1 MLLSASPYSA
11 SGKDIEFNTDFLDV
25 KNRDNVNIAQFS
37 RKGFILPGVYLL
49 QIKINGQTLP
59 QEFPVNW
66 VIPEHDPQGSEVCA
80 EPELVTQLGIKPEL
94 AEKLVWITH
103 GERQCL
109 APDSLKGMDFQADL
123 GHSTLLVNLPQA
135 YMEYSDVDWDPPAR
149 WDNGIPGIILDYNIN
164 NQLRHDQESGSEEQ
178 SISGNGTLGA
188 NLGAWRLRADWQA
201 SYDHRDD
208 DENTSTL
215 HDQSWSRYYAYR
227 ALPTLGAKLT
237 LGESYLQSDVFDS
250 FNYIGASV
258 VSDDQMLPPKLRGYA
273 PEIVGI
279 ALIFGWRLMRDV
291 TGPIRNM
298 VNTVDRIRRG
308 QLDSRVEGFMLGEL
322 DMLKNGINSMAMSLA
337 AYHEEMQHNI
347 DQATS
352 DLRETLE
359 QMEIQNVELD
369 LAKKRAQEAA
379 RIKSEFLA
387 NMSHE
392 LRTPLNG
399 VIGFT
404 RLTLKTEL
412 NPTQRDHLN
421 TIERSA
427 NNLLA
432 IINDVLDFSKLE
444 AGKLILESIPFPL
457 RNTLDEVVTLLA
469 HSSHDKGLE
478 LTLNIK
484 NDVPDNV
491 IGDPLRLQQVI
502 TNLVGNAIKFTESGN
517 IDILVEKR
525 ALSNTKVQIEV
536 QIRDTGIGIPERD
549 QSRLFQAFRQAD
561 ASISRRHGGTGLGLV
576 ITQKLV
582 NEMGGD
588 ISFHSQPNRGST
600 FWFHI
605 NLDLNPN
612 VIIDGPSTACLA
624 GKRLAYVEPNATAAQ
639 CTLDLLSDT
648 PVEVVY
654 SPTFSALPLAHYD
667 IMILSVPVTFRE
679 PLTMQHERLAK
690 AASMTDFLLLAL
702 PCHAQINAEKLK
714 QGGAAACLLKP
725 LTSTR
730 LLPAL
735 TEYCQLNHHPEP
747 LLMDTSKITMTV
759 MAVDDN
765 PANLKLIGALLEDK
779 VQHVELCDSGHQ
791 AVDRAKQMQFDL
803 ILMDIQMPDM
813 DGIRACEL
821 IHQLPH
827 QQQTPVI
834 AVTAHAMAGQKEKL
848 LSAGMNDYLAKPI
861 EEEKLHNLLLRY
873 KPGANVAARLMT
885 PEPAEFIF
893 NPNATL
899 DWQLALRQAAGK
911 PDLARDMLQ
920 MLIDFLPEVRNKIE
934 EQLVGENPN
943 GLVDLVHKLHG
954 SCGYSGV
961 PRMKNLCQLIEQQLR
976 SGVHEEELEP
986 EFLELLDEMDNVAR
1000 EAKKIL
1006 G

>member
-1 MLLSASPYSA
+1 MTNYSLRARMMILILAPTVLIGLLLSIFFVVHRYNDLQRQLEDAGASIIEPLAVSTEYGMSLQNRE
-11 SGKDIEFNTDFLDV
+11 SIGQLISVLHRRHSDIVRAISVYDENNRLFVTSNFHLDP
-25 KNRDNVNIAQFS
+25 S
-37 RKGFILPGVYLL
+37 
-49 QIKINGQTLP
+49 
-59 QEFPVNW
+59 
-66 VIPEHDPQGSEVCA
+66 SM
-80 EPELVTQLGIKPEL
+80 QLGSNVPFP
-94 AEKLVWITH
+94 
-103 GERQCL
+103 RQL
-109 APDSLKGMDFQADL
+109 TVTRDGDIMILRTP
-123 GHSTLLVNLPQA
+123 
-135 YMEYSDVDWDPPAR
+135 
-149 WDNGIPGIILDYNIN
+149 II
-164 NQLRHDQESGSEEQ
+164 S
-178 SISGNGTLGA
+178 
-188 NLGAWRLRADWQA
+188 
-201 SYDHRDD
+201 
-208 DENTSTL
+208 
-215 HDQSWSRYYAYR
+215 
-227 ALPTLGAKLT
+227 
-237 LGESYLQSDVFDS
+237 ESYSPDESPSSDAKNSQNMLGYIALELDLKSVRLQQYKEIFIS
-250 FNYIGASV
+250 SV
-258 VSDDQMLPPKLRGYA
+258 MMLFC
-273 PEIVGI
+273 IGI

-412 NPTQRDHLN
+412 TPTQRDHLN

-457 RNTLDEVVTLLA
+457 RSTLDEVVTLLA

-484 NDVPDNV
+484 SDVPDNV
-491 IGDPLRLQQVI
+491 IGDPLRLQQII
-502 TNLVGNAIKFTESGN
+502 TNLVGNAIKFTENGN

-588 ISFHSQPNRGST
+588 ISFHSLPNRGST

-612 VIIDGPSTACLA
+612 IIIEGPSTQCLA
-624 GKRLAYVEPNATAAQ
+624 GKRLAYVEPNSAAAQ
-639 CTLDLLSDT
+639 CTLDILSET
-648 PVEVVY
+648 PLEVV
-654 SPTFSALPLAHYD
+654 
-667 IMILSVPVTFRE
+667 FR
-679 PLTMQHERLAK
+679 
-690 AASMTDFLLLAL
+690 AASRAL
-702 PCHAQINAEKLK
+702 RHDVIRHSGDLPR
-714 QGGAAACLLKP
+714 AA
-725 LTSTR
+725 
-730 LLPAL
+730 
-735 TEYCQLNHHPEP
+735 N
-747 LLMDTSKITMTV
+747 
-759 MAVDDN
+759 
-765 PANLKLIGALLEDK
+765 
-779 VQHVELCDSGHQ
+779 
-791 AVDRAKQMQFDL
+791 
-803 ILMDIQMPDM
+803 
-813 DGIRACEL
+813 
-821 IHQLPH
+821 
-827 QQQTPVI
+827 
-834 AVTAHAMAGQKEKL
+834 
-848 LSAGMNDYLAKPI
+848 
-861 EEEKLHNLLLRY
+861 
-873 KPGANVAARLMT
+873 
-885 PEPAEFIF
+885 
-893 NPNATL
+893 NAT
-899 DWQLALRQAAGK
+899 
-911 PDLARDMLQ
+911 
-920 MLIDFLPEVRNKIE
+920 
-934 EQLVGENPN
+934 
-943 GLVDLVHKLHG
+943 
-954 SCGYSGV
+954 
-961 PRMKNLCQLIEQQLR
+961 
-976 SGVHEEELEP
+976 
-986 EFLELLDEMDNVAR
+986 
-1000 EAKKIL
+1000 
-1006 G
+1006 

>member
-1 MLLSASPYSA
+1 MTNYSLRARMMILILAPTVLIGLLLSIFFVVHRYNDLQRQLEDAGASIIEPLAVSSEYGMNLQNRESIGQLI
-11 SGKDIEFNTDFLDV
+11 SVLHRRHSDIVRAISVYDDH
-25 KNRDNVNIAQFS
+25 NRLF
-37 RKGFILPGVYLL
+37 
-49 QIKINGQTLP
+49 
-59 QEFPVNW
+59 
-66 VIPEHDPQGSEVCA
+66 
-80 EPELVTQLGIKPEL
+80 VTSNF
-94 AEKLVWITH
+94 H
-103 GERQCL
+103 L
-109 APDSLKGMDFQADL
+109 APSQMQ
-123 GHSTLLVNLPQA
+123 LPA
-135 YMEYSDVDWDPPAR
+135 GAPFPRRLSVDRHGDIMILRTP
-149 WDNGIPGIILDYNIN
+149 II
-164 NQLRHDQESGSEEQ
+164 S
-178 SISGNGTLGA
+178 
-188 NLGAWRLRADWQA
+188 
-201 SYDHRDD
+201 
-208 DENTSTL
+208 
-215 HDQSWSRYYAYR
+215 
-227 ALPTLGAKLT
+227 
-237 LGESYLQSDVFDS
+237 ESYSPDESAIADAKNTKNMLGYVALELDLKSVRLQQYKEIFIS
-250 FNYIGASV
+250 SV
-258 VSDDQMLPPKLRGYA
+258 MMLFC
-273 PEIVGI
+273 IGI

-605 NLDLNPN
+605 HLDLNPN

-624 GKRLAYVEPNATAAQ
+624 GKRRAYIEPNATAAQ

-873 KPGANVAARLMT
+873 KPGANVAARLMA

>member
-1 MLLSASPYSA
+1 MTNYSLRARMMILILAPTVLIGLLLSIFFVVHRYNDLQRQLEDAGASIIEPLAVSSEYGMNLQNRESIGQLI
-11 SGKDIEFNTDFLDV
+11 SVLHRRHSDIVRAISVYDDHNRLFVTSNFHLDPSQMQLPAGAPFPRRLSV
-25 KNRDNVNIAQFS
+25 DRHGDIM
-37 RKGFILPGVYLL
+37 ILRTP
-49 QIKINGQTLP
+49 
-59 QEFPVNW
+59 
-66 VIPEHDPQGSEVCA
+66 
-80 EPELVTQLGIKPEL
+80 
-94 AEKLVWITH
+94 
-103 GERQCL
+103 
-109 APDSLKGMDFQADL
+109 
-123 GHSTLLVNLPQA
+123 
-135 YMEYSDVDWDPPAR
+135 
-149 WDNGIPGIILDYNIN
+149 II
-164 NQLRHDQESGSEEQ
+164 S
-178 SISGNGTLGA
+178 
-188 NLGAWRLRADWQA
+188 
-201 SYDHRDD
+201 
-208 DENTSTL
+208 
-215 HDQSWSRYYAYR
+215 
-227 ALPTLGAKLT
+227 
-237 LGESYLQSDVFDS
+237 ESYSPDESAIADAKNTKNMLGYVALELDLKSVRLQQYKEIFIS
-250 FNYIGASV
+250 SV
-258 VSDDQMLPPKLRGYA
+258 MMLFC
-273 PEIVGI
+273 IGI

-600 FWFHI
+600 F
-605 NLDLNPN
+605 
-612 VIIDGPSTACLA
+612 
-624 GKRLAYVEPNATAAQ
+624 
-639 CTLDLLSDT
+639 
-648 PVEVVY
+648 
-654 SPTFSALPLAHYD
+654 SALPLAHYD

-873 KPGANVAARLMT
+873 KPGANVAARLMA

>member
-1 MLLSASPYSA
+1 MTNYSLRARMMILILAPTVLIGLLLSIFFVVHRYNDLQRQLEDAGASIIEPLAVSSEYGMNLQNRESIGQLI
-11 SGKDIEFNTDFLDV
+11 SVLHRRHSDIVRAISVYDDHNRLFVTSNFHLDPSQMQLPAGAPFPRRLSV
-25 KNRDNVNIAQFS
+25 DRHGDIM
-37 RKGFILPGVYLL
+37 ILRTP
-49 QIKINGQTLP
+49 
-59 QEFPVNW
+59 
-66 VIPEHDPQGSEVCA
+66 
-80 EPELVTQLGIKPEL
+80 
-94 AEKLVWITH
+94 
-103 GERQCL
+103 
-109 APDSLKGMDFQADL
+109 
-123 GHSTLLVNLPQA
+123 
-135 YMEYSDVDWDPPAR
+135 
-149 WDNGIPGIILDYNIN
+149 II
-164 NQLRHDQESGSEEQ
+164 S
-178 SISGNGTLGA
+178 
-188 NLGAWRLRADWQA
+188 
-201 SYDHRDD
+201 
-208 DENTSTL
+208 
-215 HDQSWSRYYAYR
+215 
-227 ALPTLGAKLT
+227 
-237 LGESYLQSDVFDS
+237 ESYSPDESAIADAKNTKNMLGYVALELDLKSVRLQQYKEIFIS
-250 FNYIGASV
+250 SV
-258 VSDDQMLPPKLRGYA
+258 MMLFC
-273 PEIVGI
+273 IGI

-352 DLRETLE
+352 DQRETLE

-605 NLDLNPN
+605 HLDLNPN

-624 GKRLAYVEPNATAAQ
+624 GKRLAYIEPNATAAQ

-873 KPGANVAARLMT
+873 KPGANVAARLMA

>member
-1 MLLSASPYSA
+1 HLDPSQMQLPAGAPFPRRLSVDRH
-11 SGKDIEFNTDFLDV
+11 GDIM
-25 KNRDNVNIAQFS
+25 
-37 RKGFILPGVYLL
+37 ILRTP
-49 QIKINGQTLP
+49 
-59 QEFPVNW
+59 
-66 VIPEHDPQGSEVCA
+66 
-80 EPELVTQLGIKPEL
+80 
-94 AEKLVWITH
+94 
-103 GERQCL
+103 
-109 APDSLKGMDFQADL
+109 
-123 GHSTLLVNLPQA
+123 
-135 YMEYSDVDWDPPAR
+135 
-149 WDNGIPGIILDYNIN
+149 II
-164 NQLRHDQESGSEEQ
+164 S
-178 SISGNGTLGA
+178 
-188 NLGAWRLRADWQA
+188 
-201 SYDHRDD
+201 
-208 DENTSTL
+208 
-215 HDQSWSRYYAYR
+215 
-227 ALPTLGAKLT
+227 
-237 LGESYLQSDVFDS
+237 ESYSPDESAIADAKNTKNMLGYVALELDLKSVRLQQYKEIFIS
-250 FNYIGASV
+250 SV
-258 VSDDQMLPPKLRGYA
+258 MMLFC
-273 PEIVGI
+273 IGI

-873 KPGANVAARLMT
+873 KPGANVAARLMA

>member
-1 MLLSASPYSA
+1 MTNYSLRARMMILILAPTVLIGLLLSIFFVVHRYNDLQRQLEDAGASIIEPLAVSSEYGMNLQNRESIGQLI
-11 SGKDIEFNTDFLDV
+11 SVLHRRHSDIVRAISVYDDH
-25 KNRDNVNIAQFS
+25 NRLF
-37 RKGFILPGVYLL
+37 
-49 QIKINGQTLP
+49 
-59 QEFPVNW
+59 
-66 VIPEHDPQGSEVCA
+66 
-80 EPELVTQLGIKPEL
+80 VTSNF
-94 AEKLVWITH
+94 H
-103 GERQCL
+103 L
-109 APDSLKGMDFQADL
+109 APSQMQ
-123 GHSTLLVNLPQA
+123 LPA
-135 YMEYSDVDWDPPAR
+135 GAPFPRRLSVDRHGDIMILRTP
-149 WDNGIPGIILDYNIN
+149 II
-164 NQLRHDQESGSEEQ
+164 S
-178 SISGNGTLGA
+178 
-188 NLGAWRLRADWQA
+188 
-201 SYDHRDD
+201 
-208 DENTSTL
+208 
-215 HDQSWSRYYAYR
+215 
-227 ALPTLGAKLT
+227 
-237 LGESYLQSDVFDS
+237 ESYSPDESAIADAKNTKNMLGYVALELDLKSVRLQQYKEIFIS
-250 FNYIGASV
+250 SV
-258 VSDDQMLPPKLRGYA
+258 MMLFC
-273 PEIVGI
+273 IGI

-337 AYHEEMQHNI
+337 AYHGEMQHNI

-359 QMEIQNVELD
+359 QMEIQNVELA

-624 GKRLAYVEPNATAAQ
+624 GKRLAYIEPNATAAQ

-648 PVEVVY
+648 PVEVIY

-873 KPGANVAARLMT
+873 KPGANVAARLMA

-943 GLVDLVHKLHG
+943 GLVDLIHKLHG

>member
-1 MLLSASPYSA
+1 MTNYSLRARMMILILAPTVLIGLLLSIFFVVHRYNDLQRQLEDAGASIIEPLAVSTEYGMSLQNRE
-11 SGKDIEFNTDFLDV
+11 SIGQLISVLHRRHSDIVRAISVYDENNRLFVTSNFHLDP
-25 KNRDNVNIAQFS
+25 S
-37 RKGFILPGVYLL
+37 
-49 QIKINGQTLP
+49 
-59 QEFPVNW
+59 
-66 VIPEHDPQGSEVCA
+66 SM
-80 EPELVTQLGIKPEL
+80 QLGSNVPFP
-94 AEKLVWITH
+94 
-103 GERQCL
+103 RQL
-109 APDSLKGMDFQADL
+109 TVTRDGDIMILRTP
-123 GHSTLLVNLPQA
+123 
-135 YMEYSDVDWDPPAR
+135 
-149 WDNGIPGIILDYNIN
+149 II
-164 NQLRHDQESGSEEQ
+164 S
-178 SISGNGTLGA
+178 
-188 NLGAWRLRADWQA
+188 
-201 SYDHRDD
+201 
-208 DENTSTL
+208 
-215 HDQSWSRYYAYR
+215 
-227 ALPTLGAKLT
+227 
-237 LGESYLQSDVFDS
+237 ESYSPDESPSSDAKNSQNMLGYIALELDLKSVRLQQYKEIFIS
-250 FNYIGASV
+250 SV
-258 VSDDQMLPPKLRGYA
+258 MMLFC
-273 PEIVGI
+273 IGI

-412 NPTQRDHLN
+412 TPTQRDHLN

-457 RNTLDEVVTLLA
+457 RSTLDEVVTLLA

-484 NDVPDNV
+484 SDVPDNV
-491 IGDPLRLQQVI
+491 IGDPLRLQQII
-502 TNLVGNAIKFTESGN
+502 TNLVGNAIKFTENGN

-588 ISFHSQPNRGST
+588 ISFHSLPNRGST

-612 VIIDGPSTACLA
+612 IIIEGPSTQCLA
-624 GKRLAYVEPNATAAQ
+624 GKRLAYVEPNSAAAQ
-639 CTLDLLSDT
+639 CTLDILSET
-648 PVEVVY
+648 PLEVVY
-654 SPTFSALPLAHYD
+654 SPTFSALPPAHYD
-667 IMILSVPVTFRE
+667 MMLLGIAVTFRE

-690 AASMTDFLLLAL
+690 AVSMTDFLMLAL
-702 PCHAQINAEKLK
+702 PCHAQVNAEKLK
-714 QGGAAACLLKP
+714 QDGIGACLLKP
-725 LTSTR
+725 LTPTR

-735 TEYCQLNHHPEP
+735 TEFYHHKQG
-747 LLMDTSKITMTV
+747 D
-759 MAVDDN
+759 A
-765 PANLKLIGALLEDK
+765 ANLLI
-779 VQHVELCDSGHQ
+779 
-791 AVDRAKQMQFDL
+791 
-803 ILMDIQMPDM
+803 
-813 DGIRACEL
+813 
-821 IHQLPH
+821 
-827 QQQTPVI
+827 
-834 AVTAHAMAGQKEKL
+834 
-848 LSAGMNDYLAKPI
+848 
-861 EEEKLHNLLLRY
+861 
-873 KPGANVAARLMT
+873 
-885 PEPAEFIF
+885 
-893 NPNATL
+893 
-899 DWQLALRQAAGK
+899 
-911 PDLARDMLQ
+911 
-920 MLIDFLPEVRNKIE
+920 
-934 EQLVGENPN
+934 
-943 GLVDLVHKLHG
+943 
-954 SCGYSGV
+954 
-961 PRMKNLCQLIEQQLR
+961 
-976 SGVHEEELEP
+976 
-986 EFLELLDEMDNVAR
+986 
-1000 EAKKIL
+1000 
-1006 G
+1006 

>member
-1 MLLSASPYSA
+1 MILILAPTVLIGLLLSIFFVVHRYNDLQRQLEDAGASIIEPLAVSSEYGMNLQNRESIGQLI
-11 SGKDIEFNTDFLDV
+11 SVLHRRHSDIVRAISVYDDHNRLFVTSNFHLDPSQMQLPAGAPSPRRLSV
-25 KNRDNVNIAQFS
+25 DRHGDIM
-37 RKGFILPGVYLL
+37 ILRTP
-49 QIKINGQTLP
+49 
-59 QEFPVNW
+59 
-66 VIPEHDPQGSEVCA
+66 
-80 EPELVTQLGIKPEL
+80 
-94 AEKLVWITH
+94 
-103 GERQCL
+103 
-109 APDSLKGMDFQADL
+109 
-123 GHSTLLVNLPQA
+123 
-135 YMEYSDVDWDPPAR
+135 
-149 WDNGIPGIILDYNIN
+149 II
-164 NQLRHDQESGSEEQ
+164 S
-178 SISGNGTLGA
+178 
-188 NLGAWRLRADWQA
+188 
-201 SYDHRDD
+201 
-208 DENTSTL
+208 
-215 HDQSWSRYYAYR
+215 
-227 ALPTLGAKLT
+227 
-237 LGESYLQSDVFDS
+237 ESYSPDESAIADAKNTKNMLGYVALELDLKSVRLQQYKEIFIS
-250 FNYIGASV
+250 SV
-258 VSDDQMLPPKLRGYA
+258 MMLFC
-273 PEIVGI
+273 IGI

-605 NLDLNPN
+605 HLDLNPN

-624 GKRLAYVEPNATAAQ
+624 GKRLAYIEPNATAAQ

-873 KPGANVAARLMT
+873 KPGANVAARLMA

>member
-1 MLLSASPYSA
+1 MTNYSLRARMMAPTVLIGLLLSIFFVVHRYNDLQRQLEDAGASIIEPLAVSSEYGMNLQNRESIGQLI
-11 SGKDIEFNTDFLDV
+11 SVLHRRHSDIVRAISVYDDHNRLFVTSNFHLDPSQMQLPAGAPFPRRLSV
-25 KNRDNVNIAQFS
+25 DRHGDIM
-37 RKGFILPGVYLL
+37 ILRTP
-49 QIKINGQTLP
+49 
-59 QEFPVNW
+59 
-66 VIPEHDPQGSEVCA
+66 
-80 EPELVTQLGIKPEL
+80 
-94 AEKLVWITH
+94 
-103 GERQCL
+103 
-109 APDSLKGMDFQADL
+109 
-123 GHSTLLVNLPQA
+123 
-135 YMEYSDVDWDPPAR
+135 
-149 WDNGIPGIILDYNIN
+149 II
-164 NQLRHDQESGSEEQ
+164 S
-178 SISGNGTLGA
+178 
-188 NLGAWRLRADWQA
+188 
-201 SYDHRDD
+201 
-208 DENTSTL
+208 
-215 HDQSWSRYYAYR
+215 
-227 ALPTLGAKLT
+227 
-237 LGESYLQSDVFDS
+237 ESYSPDESAIADAKNTKNMLGYVALELDLKSVRLQQYKEIFIS
-250 FNYIGASV
+250 SV
-258 VSDDQMLPPKLRGYA
+258 MMLFC
-273 PEIVGI
+273 IGI

-605 NLDLNPN
+605 HLDLNPN

-624 GKRLAYVEPNATAAQ
+624 GKRLAYIEPNATAAQ

-873 KPGANVAARLMT
+873 KPGANVAARLMA

>member
-1 MLLSASPYSA
+1 MTNYSLRARMMILILAPTVLIGLLLSIFFVVHRYNDLQRQLEDAGASIIEPLAVSSEYGMNLQNRESIGQLI
-11 SGKDIEFNTDFLDV
+11 SVLHRRHSDIVRAISVYDDH
-25 KNRDNVNIAQFS
+25 NRLF
-37 RKGFILPGVYLL
+37 
-49 QIKINGQTLP
+49 
-59 QEFPVNW
+59 
-66 VIPEHDPQGSEVCA
+66 
-80 EPELVTQLGIKPEL
+80 VTSNF
-94 AEKLVWITH
+94 H
-103 GERQCL
+103 L
-109 APDSLKGMDFQADL
+109 APSQMQ
-123 GHSTLLVNLPQA
+123 LPA
-135 YMEYSDVDWDPPAR
+135 GAPFPRRLSVDRHGDIMILRTP
-149 WDNGIPGIILDYNIN
+149 II
-164 NQLRHDQESGSEEQ
+164 S
-178 SISGNGTLGA
+178 
-188 NLGAWRLRADWQA
+188 
-201 SYDHRDD
+201 
-208 DENTSTL
+208 
-215 HDQSWSRYYAYR
+215 
-227 ALPTLGAKLT
+227 
-237 LGESYLQSDVFDS
+237 ESYSPDESAIADAKNTKNMLGYVALELDLKSVRLQQYKEIFIS
-250 FNYIGASV
+250 SV
-258 VSDDQMLPPKLRGYA
+258 MMLFC
-273 PEIVGI
+273 IGI

-359 QMEIQNVELD
+359 QMEIQNVDLD

-605 NLDLNPN
+605 HLDLNPN

-624 GKRLAYVEPNATAAQ
+624 GKRLAYIEPNATAAQ

-873 KPGANVAARLMT
+873 KPGANVAARLMA

>member
-1 MLLSASPYSA
+1 MTNYSLRARMMILILAPTLLIGLLLSTFFVVHRYNDLQRQLEDAGASIIEPLAVA
-11 SGKDIEFNTDFLDV
+11 SEYGMSFHSRESIRQLVSVLHRRHSDIVRSISVFDE
-25 KNRDNVNIAQFS
+25 KNKLFVTSNFQLSPSMLQLPDGQKPPESLNVA
-37 RKGFILPGVYLL
+37 RKG
-49 QIKINGQTLP
+49 
-59 QEFPVNW
+59 
-66 VIPEHDPQGSEVCA
+66 
-80 EPELVTQLGIKPEL
+80 
-94 AEKLVWITH
+94 
-103 GERQCL
+103 
-109 APDSLKGMDFQADL
+109 
-123 GHSTLLVNLPQA
+123 
-135 YMEYSDVDWDPPAR
+135 DV
-149 WDNGIPGIILDYNIN
+149 IILRTPIIS
-164 NQLRHDQESGSEEQ
+164 ESYSPDESAVTEAKPA
-178 SISGNGTLGA
+178 GNTLGYVA
-188 NLGAWRLRADWQA
+188 VELDLKSVRLQQYR
-201 SYDHRDD
+201 
-208 DENTSTL
+208 EIFISTMM
-215 HDQSWSRYYAYR
+215 
-227 ALPTLGAKLT
+227 
-237 LGESYLQSDVFDS
+237 
-250 FNYIGASV
+250 
-258 VSDDQMLPPKLRGYA
+258 MLFC
-273 PEIVGI
+273 IGI
-279 ALIFGWRLMRDV
+279 AMLFAYRLMRDV

-322 DMLKNGINSMAMSLA
+322 DMLKNGINSMAMSLT

-404 RLTLKTEL
+404 RLTLKTDL
-412 NPTQRDHLN
+412 NQTQRDHLH

-427 NNLLA
+427 NNLLT

-457 RNTLDEVVTLLA
+457 RNTLDEVVILLA
-469 HSSHDKGLE
+469 HSAHDKGLE

-517 IDILVEKR
+517 IDLLVEKR
-525 ALSNTKVQIEV
+525 SQGNNKVQIEM
-536 QIRDTGIGIPERD
+536 QIHDTGIGIPARE

-600 FWFHI
+600 FWFHV

-612 VIIDGPSTACLA
+612 AVLDGHSSENLA
-624 GKRLAYVEPNATAAQ
+624 GKRLAYVEQNATAAQ
-639 CTLDLLSDT
+639 STLNLLAGT
-648 PVEVVY
+648 PLTVVY
-654 SPTFSALPLAHYD
+654 SPSFTMLPDEHYD
-667 IMILSVPVTFRE
+667 ILLIGIPVTSTDTLSMENPQMVR
-679 PLTMQHERLAK
+679 
-690 AASMTDFLLLAL
+690 AASMTDCLILAL
-702 PCHAQINAEKLK
+702 PCHAYVSAESLKK
-714 QGGAAACLLKP
+714 QGVTACLLKP
-725 LTSTR
+725 ITSTR
-730 LLPAL
+730 LLPMLA
-735 TEYCQLNHHPEP
+735 NRSFSRAPE
-747 LLMDTSKITMTV
+747 LSEGVSSSKFPMTV

-765 PANLKLIGALLEDK
+765 PANLKLIGALLEDH
-779 VQHVELCDSGHQ
+779 VQNVVLCESGLQ
-791 AVDRAKQMQFDL
+791 AIDRAKQMQTDI

-821 IHQLPH
+821 IRQLPH
-827 QQQTPVI
+827 HQQTPIV

-861 EEEKLHNLLLRY
+861 EEQKLHNLLVRY
-873 KPGANVAARLMT
+873 QPGNIAAAL
-885 PEPAEFIF
+885 PAPPDAVSPK
-893 NPNATL
+893 NNKNQTL
-899 DWQLALRQAAGK
+899 DWALALHQAANK

-920 MLIDFLPEVRNKIE
+920 MLLAFLPEVRNTVE
-934 EQLVGENPN
+934 EQLVGEEPP
-943 GLVDLVHKLHG
+943 GLVDIIHKLHG
-954 SCGYSGV
+954 SCSYSGV
-961 PRMKNLCQLIEQQLR
+961 PRLKNLCQQLEHEMR
-976 SGVHEEELEP
+976 NGVPPQELEP
-986 EFLELLDEMDNVAR
+986 ELLELLDEMNNVSRAAQQR
-1000 EAKKIL
+1000 L
-1006 G
+1006 SQGG

>member
-1 MLLSASPYSA
+1 MTNYSLRARMMILILAPTVLIGLLLSIFFVVHRYNDLQRQLEDAGASIIEPLAVSSEYGMNLQNRESIGQLI
-11 SGKDIEFNTDFLDV
+11 SVLHRRHSDIVRAISVYDDHNRLFVTSNFHLDPSQMQLPAGAPFPRRLSV
-25 KNRDNVNIAQFS
+25 DRHGDIM
-37 RKGFILPGVYLL
+37 ILRTP
-49 QIKINGQTLP
+49 
-59 QEFPVNW
+59 
-66 VIPEHDPQGSEVCA
+66 
-80 EPELVTQLGIKPEL
+80 
-94 AEKLVWITH
+94 
-103 GERQCL
+103 
-109 APDSLKGMDFQADL
+109 
-123 GHSTLLVNLPQA
+123 
-135 YMEYSDVDWDPPAR
+135 
-149 WDNGIPGIILDYNIN
+149 II
-164 NQLRHDQESGSEEQ
+164 S
-178 SISGNGTLGA
+178 
-188 NLGAWRLRADWQA
+188 
-201 SYDHRDD
+201 
-208 DENTSTL
+208 
-215 HDQSWSRYYAYR
+215 
-227 ALPTLGAKLT
+227 
-237 LGESYLQSDVFDS
+237 ESYSPDESIIADAKNTKNMLGYVALELDLKSVRLQQYKEIFIS
-250 FNYIGASV
+250 SV
-258 VSDDQMLPPKLRGYA
+258 MMLFC
-273 PEIVGI
+273 IGI

-654 SPTFSALPLAHYD
+654 SPTFSALPLTHYD

-702 PCHAQINAEKLK
+702 PCHAQEKLK

-735 TEYCQLNHHPEP
+735 TEYCQLNHHAEP
-747 LLMDTSKITMTV
+747 LLMDASKIAMTV

-873 KPGANVAARLMT
+873 KPGANVAARLMA

>member
-1 MLLSASPYSA
+1 MTNYSLRARMMILILAPTVLIGLLLSIFFVVHRYNDLQRQLEDAGASIIEPLAVSSEYGMNLQNRESIGQLI
-11 SGKDIEFNTDFLDV
+11 SVLHRRHSDIVRAISVYDDH
-25 KNRDNVNIAQFS
+25 NRLF
-37 RKGFILPGVYLL
+37 
-49 QIKINGQTLP
+49 
-59 QEFPVNW
+59 
-66 VIPEHDPQGSEVCA
+66 
-80 EPELVTQLGIKPEL
+80 VTSNF
-94 AEKLVWITH
+94 H
-103 GERQCL
+103 L
-109 APDSLKGMDFQADL
+109 APSQMQ
-123 GHSTLLVNLPQA
+123 LPA
-135 YMEYSDVDWDPPAR
+135 GAPFPRRLSVDRHGDIMILRTP
-149 WDNGIPGIILDYNIN
+149 II
-164 NQLRHDQESGSEEQ
+164 S
-178 SISGNGTLGA
+178 
-188 NLGAWRLRADWQA
+188 
-201 SYDHRDD
+201 
-208 DENTSTL
+208 
-215 HDQSWSRYYAYR
+215 
-227 ALPTLGAKLT
+227 
-237 LGESYLQSDVFDS
+237 ESYSPDESAIADAKNTKNMLGYVALELDLKSVRLQQYKEIFIS
-250 FNYIGASV
+250 SV
-258 VSDDQMLPPKLRGYA
+258 MMLFC
-273 PEIVGI
+273 IGI

-432 IINDVLDFSKLE
+432 IINGVLDFSKLE

-605 NLDLNPN
+605 HLDLNPN

-624 GKRLAYVEPNATAAQ
+624 GKRLAYIEPNATAAQ

-873 KPGANVAARLMT
+873 KPGANVAARLMA

>member
-1 MLLSASPYSA
+1 MTNYSLRARMMILILAPTVLIGLLLSIFFVVHRYNDLQRQLEDAGASIIEPLAVSTEYGMSLQNRE
-11 SGKDIEFNTDFLDV
+11 SIGQLISVLHRRHSDIVRAISVYDENNRLFVTSNFHLDP
-25 KNRDNVNIAQFS
+25 S
-37 RKGFILPGVYLL
+37 
-49 QIKINGQTLP
+49 
-59 QEFPVNW
+59 
-66 VIPEHDPQGSEVCA
+66 SM
-80 EPELVTQLGIKPEL
+80 QLGSNVPFP
-94 AEKLVWITH
+94 
-103 GERQCL
+103 RQL
-109 APDSLKGMDFQADL
+109 TVTRDGDIMILRTP
-123 GHSTLLVNLPQA
+123 
-135 YMEYSDVDWDPPAR
+135 
-149 WDNGIPGIILDYNIN
+149 II
-164 NQLRHDQESGSEEQ
+164 S
-178 SISGNGTLGA
+178 
-188 NLGAWRLRADWQA
+188 
-201 SYDHRDD
+201 
-208 DENTSTL
+208 
-215 HDQSWSRYYAYR
+215 
-227 ALPTLGAKLT
+227 
-237 LGESYLQSDVFDS
+237 ESYSPDESPSSDAKNSQNMLGYIALELDLKSVRLQQYKEIFIS
-250 FNYIGASV
+250 SV
-258 VSDDQMLPPKLRGYA
+258 MMLFC
-273 PEIVGI
+273 IGI

-412 NPTQRDHLN
+412 TPTQRDHLN

-432 IINDVLDFSKLE
+432 
-444 AGKLILESIPFPL
+444 
-457 RNTLDEVVTLLA
+457 

-484 NDVPDNV
+484 SDVPDNV
-491 IGDPLRLQQVI
+491 IGDPLRLQQII
-502 TNLVGNAIKFTESGN
+502 TNLVGNAIKFTENGN

-612 VIIDGPSTACLA
+612 IIIEGPSTQCLA
-624 GKRLAYVEPNATAAQ
+624 GKRLAYVEPNSAAAQ
-639 CTLDLLSDT
+639 CTLDILSET
-648 PVEVVY
+648 PLEVVY
-654 SPTFSALPLAHYD
+654 SPTFSALPPAHYD
-667 IMILSVPVTFRE
+667 MMLLGIAVTFRE

-690 AASMTDFLLLAL
+690 AVSMTDFLMLAL
-702 PCHAQINAEKLK
+702 PCHAQVNAEKLK
-714 QGGAAACLLKP
+714 QDGIGACLLKP
-725 LTSTR
+725 LTPTR

-735 TEYCQLNHHPEP
+735 TEFCHHKQNT
-747 LLMDTSKITMTV
+747 LLPVTDESKLAMTV

-765 PANLKLIGALLEDK
+765 PANLKLIGALLEDM

-791 AVDRAKQMQFDL
+791 AVERAKQMPFDL

-848 LSAGMNDYLAKPI
+848 LGAGMSDYLAKPI
-861 EEEKLHNLLLRY
+861 EEERLHNLLLRY
-873 KPGANVAARLMT
+873 KPGSGISSRVVT
-885 PEPAEFIF
+885 PEVNEIVV

-911 PDLARDMLQ
+911 TDLARDMLQ
-920 MLIDFLPEVRNKIE
+920 MLLDFLPEVRNKVE
-934 EQLVGENPN
+934 EQLVGENPE
-943 GLVDLVHKLHG
+943 GLVDLIHKLHG

-976 SGVHEEELEP
+976 SGTKEEDLEP
-986 EFLELLDEMDNVAR
+986 ELLELLDEMDNVAR
-1000 EAKKIL
+1000 EASKIL

>member
-1 MLLSASPYSA
+1 MTNYSLRARMMILILAPTVLIGVLLSIFFVVHRYNDLQRQLEDAGASI
-11 SGKDIEFNTDFLDV
+11 IE
-25 KNRDNVNIAQFS
+25 
-37 RKGFILPGVYLL
+37 P
-49 QIKINGQTLP
+49 
-59 QEFPVNW
+59 
-66 VIPEHDPQGSEVCA
+66 
-80 EPELVTQLGIKPEL
+80 L
-94 AEKLVWITH
+94 AV
-103 GERQCL
+103 
-109 APDSLKGMDFQADL
+109 S
-123 GHSTLLVNLPQA
+123 S
-135 YMEYSDVDWDPPAR
+135 EYSMTLQDRDAI
-149 WDNGIPGIILDYNIN
+149 G
-164 NQLRHDQESGSEEQ
+164 QLISVLHRRHSEIVRVI
-178 SISGNGTLGA
+178 SI
-188 NLGAWRLRADWQA
+188 
-201 SYDHRDD
+201 Y
-208 DENTSTL
+208 
-215 HDQSWSRYYAYR
+215 
-227 ALPTLGAKLT
+227 
-237 LGESYLQSDVFDS
+237 
-250 FNYIGASV
+250 
-258 VSDDQMLPPKLRGYA
+258 DDQNRLFVTSNFQLDPRGTHLPDGVPFPRRLTVTRQGDQMILRTPIVSEGYSPDESALADAKPAGNMLGYVA
-273 PEIVGI
+273 LELDLKSVRLQQYKEIFISSLMILFCIGI

-291 TGPIRNM
+291 TSPIRNM

-347 DQATS
+347 DQSTS

-404 RLTLKTEL
+404 RLTLKSEL
-412 NPTQRDHLN
+412 NPTQRDHML

-457 RNTLDEVVTLLA
+457 RSTLDEVVTLLA
-469 HSSHDKGLE
+469 HSAHDKGLE
-478 LTLNIK
+478 LTLNTR

-502 TNLVGNAIKFTESGN
+502 TNIVGNAIKFTESGN
-517 IDILVEKR
+517 IDILVER
-525 ALSNTKVQIEV
+525 RSISNNKVQIEV
-536 QIRDTGIGIPERD
+536 QIRDSGIGIPERD

-576 ITQKLV
+576 ITQRLV

-612 VIIDGPSTACLA
+612 AITEGPVTGCLD
-624 GKRLAYVEPNATAAQ
+624 GKRLAYIEPNSAAAQ
-639 CTLDLLSDT
+639 STLDVLSTT
-648 PVEVVY
+648 PLDVVY
-654 SPTFSALPLAHYD
+654 SPSFSALPPDHYD
-667 IMILSVPVTFRE
+667 ILLMSVPVTLRE

-690 AASMTDFLLLAL
+690 AKSMTDYLLLAL
-702 PCHAQINAEKLK
+702 PCHAQINAEELK
-714 QGGAAACLLKP
+714 QDGAAACLQKP
-725 LTSTR
+725 LTATR

-735 TEYCQLNHHPEP
+735 TEYCRSARHTPPVDE
-747 LLMDTSKITMTV
+747 SKLPMSV

-765 PANLKLIGALLEDK
+765 PANLKLIGVLLEDQ
-779 VQHVELCDSGHQ
+779 VQHVEVCSSGAQ
-791 AVDRAKQMQFDL
+791 ALERAKQMQFDL
-803 ILMDIQMPDM
+803 ILMDIQMPEM

-821 IHQLPH
+821 IRQLPH
-827 QQQTPVI
+827 QQHTPVI

-861 EEEKLHNLLLRY
+861 AEDKLHNLLLRY
-873 KPGANVAARLMT
+873 KPDPVVNQYLTSA
-885 PEPAEFIF
+885 EPAKPVELVV
-893 NPNATL
+893 NEDATL

-911 PDLARDMLQ
+911 SDLARELLQ
-920 MLIDFLPEVRNKIE
+920 MLVAFLPEIRNRVE
-934 EQLVGENPN
+934 EQLVGEAPEQ
-943 GLVDLVHKLHG
+943 LMESIHKLHG
-954 SCGYSGV
+954 SCSYSGV
-961 PRMKNLCQLIEQQLR
+961 PRLKKLCRLIEHRLR
-976 SGVHEEELEP
+976 SGVPAEELEP
-986 EFLELLDEMDNVAR
+986 EFLELLDEMDNVTR
-1000 EAKKIL
+1000 ETRKL
-1006 G
+1006 MS

>member
-1 MLLSASPYSA
+1 MTNYSLRARMMILILAPTVLIGLLLSIFFVVHRYNDLQRQLEDAGASIIEPLAVSSEYGMNLQNRESIGQLI
-11 SGKDIEFNTDFLDV
+11 SVLHRRHSDIVRAISVYDDHNRLFVTSNFHLDPSQMQLPAGAPFPRRLSV
-25 KNRDNVNIAQFS
+25 DRHGDIM
-37 RKGFILPGVYLL
+37 ILRTP
-49 QIKINGQTLP
+49 
-59 QEFPVNW
+59 
-66 VIPEHDPQGSEVCA
+66 
-80 EPELVTQLGIKPEL
+80 
-94 AEKLVWITH
+94 
-103 GERQCL
+103 
-109 APDSLKGMDFQADL
+109 
-123 GHSTLLVNLPQA
+123 
-135 YMEYSDVDWDPPAR
+135 
-149 WDNGIPGIILDYNIN
+149 II
-164 NQLRHDQESGSEEQ
+164 S
-178 SISGNGTLGA
+178 
-188 NLGAWRLRADWQA
+188 
-201 SYDHRDD
+201 
-208 DENTSTL
+208 
-215 HDQSWSRYYAYR
+215 
-227 ALPTLGAKLT
+227 
-237 LGESYLQSDVFDS
+237 ESYSPDESAIADAKNTKNMLGYVALELDLKSVRLQQYKEIFIS
-250 FNYIGASV
+250 SV
-258 VSDDQMLPPKLRGYA
+258 MMLFC
-273 PEIVGI
+273 IGI

-432 IINDVLDFSKLE
+432 IINDVLDFSK
-444 AGKLILESIPFPL
+444 
-457 RNTLDEVVTLLA
+457 
-469 HSSHDKGLE
+469 
-478 LTLNIK
+478 
-484 NDVPDNV
+484 
-491 IGDPLRLQQVI
+491 
-502 TNLVGNAIKFTESGN
+502 
-517 IDILVEKR
+517 
-525 ALSNTKVQIEV
+525 
-536 QIRDTGIGIPERD
+536 
-549 QSRLFQAFRQAD
+549 FRQAD

-624 GKRLAYVEPNATAAQ
+624 GKRLAYIEPNATAAQ

-648 PVEVVY
+648 PVEVIY

-873 KPGANVAARLMT
+873 KPGANVAARLMA

>member
-1 MLLSASPYSA
+1 MTNYSLRARMMILILAPTVLIGLLLSTFFVVHRYNDLQRQLEDAGASIIEPLAVSSEYGMALQNRESIGQLI
-11 SGKDIEFNTDFLDV
+11 SILHRRHSDIVRVISVYDQH
-25 KNRDNVNIAQFS
+25 NRLFVTSNIQQD
-37 RKGFILPGVYLL
+37 PGVL
-49 QIKINGQTLP
+49 KLP
-59 QEFPVNW
+59 SGTAFPKRLS
-66 VIPEHDPQGSEVCA
+66 VIRQD
-80 EPELVTQLGIKPEL
+80 
-94 AEKLVWITH
+94 EKL
-103 GERQCL
+103 
-109 APDSLKGMDFQADL
+109 
-123 GHSTLLVNLPQA
+123 
-135 YMEYSDVDWDPPAR
+135 
-149 WDNGIPGIILDYNIN
+149 ILRTPI
-164 NQLRHDQESGSEEQ
+164 LS
-178 SISGNGTLGA
+178 
-188 NLGAWRLRADWQA
+188 
-201 SYDHRDD
+201 
-208 DENTSTL
+208 
-215 HDQSWSRYYAYR
+215 
-227 ALPTLGAKLT
+227 
-237 LGESYLQSDVFDS
+237 ESYSQDESAESDAKTNNNMLGYVALELDLKSVRLQQYREIFISTVM
-250 FNYIGASV
+250 
-258 VSDDQMLPPKLRGYA
+258 MLFC
-273 PEIVGI
+273 IGI

-291 TGPIRNM
+291 TSPIRNM

-337 AYHEEMQHNI
+337 AYHEEMQHNV

-412 NPTQRDHLN
+412 NPTQRDHLH

-502 TNLVGNAIKFTESGN
+502 TNLVGNAIKFTERGN
-517 IDILVEKR
+517 IDVLVEKR
-525 ALSNTKVQIEV
+525 AISNTKVQIEV

-561 ASISRRHGGTGLGLV
+561 ASISRRHGGTGQGLV

-612 VIIDGPSTACLA
+612 VLSDRPVMDCLQ
-624 GKRLAYVEPNATAAQ
+624 GKRLAYVEPNTAAAQ
-639 CTLDLLSDT
+639 STLDVLSTT
-648 PVEVVY
+648 PLEVVY
-654 SPTFSALPLAHYD
+654 SPGFSSLPVEHYD
-667 IMILSVPVTFRE
+667 ILLMGIPVTFTGE
-679 PLTMQHERLAK
+679 LTMQQERLAK
-690 AASMTDFLLLAL
+690 AASMTDYLLLAL
-702 PCHAQINAEKLK
+702 PCHAQINAEELK
-714 QGGAAACLLKP
+714 HDGAAACLLKP
-725 LTSTR
+725 LTATR
-730 LLPAL
+730 LLPTL
-735 TEYCQLNHHPEP
+735 TEYCRLNYHAAPIVADE
-747 LLMDTSKITMTV
+747 SKLPMTV

-765 PANLKLIGALLEDK
+765 PANLKLIGALLEDQ
-779 VQHVELCDSGHQ
+779 VQHVELCESGLQ
-791 AVDRAKQMQFDL
+791 AVELAKQMQFDL
-803 ILMDIQMPDM
+803 IMMDIQMPGM

-821 IHQLPH
+821 IRQLPH
-827 QQQTPVI
+827 QQQTPVV

-861 EEEKLHNLLLRY
+861 EEEKLHTLLLRY
-873 KPGANVAARLMT
+873 KPGPAAGNWVA
-885 PEPAEFIF
+885 PAEAAEITV
-893 NPNATL
+893 NENATL

-911 PDLARDMLQ
+911 NDLAREMLQ
-920 MLIDFLPEVRNKIE
+920 MLVAFLPEIRNKVE
-934 EQLVGENPN
+934 EQLVGENPED
-943 GLVDLVHKLHG
+943 LVDAIHKLHG

-961 PRMKNLCQLIEQQLR
+961 PRLKNLCHLLEQQLR
-976 SGVHEEELEP
+976 SGTPESELEP
-986 EFLELLDEMDNVAR
+986 EFLELLDEMDNVTR
-1000 EAKKIL
+1000 EAMKVL
-1006 G
+1006 GS

>member
-1 MLLSASPYSA
+1 MTNYSLRARMMILILAPTVLIGLLLSIFFVVHRYNDLQRQLEDAGASIIEPLAVSSEYGMNLQNRESIGQLI
-11 SGKDIEFNTDFLDV
+11 SVLHRRHSDIVRAISVYDDH
-25 KNRDNVNIAQFS
+25 NRLF
-37 RKGFILPGVYLL
+37 
-49 QIKINGQTLP
+49 
-59 QEFPVNW
+59 
-66 VIPEHDPQGSEVCA
+66 
-80 EPELVTQLGIKPEL
+80 VTSNF
-94 AEKLVWITH
+94 H
-103 GERQCL
+103 L
-109 APDSLKGMDFQADL
+109 APSQMQ
-123 GHSTLLVNLPQA
+123 LPA
-135 YMEYSDVDWDPPAR
+135 GAPFPRRLSVDRHGDIMILRTP
-149 WDNGIPGIILDYNIN
+149 II
-164 NQLRHDQESGSEEQ
+164 S
-178 SISGNGTLGA
+178 
-188 NLGAWRLRADWQA
+188 
-201 SYDHRDD
+201 
-208 DENTSTL
+208 
-215 HDQSWSRYYAYR
+215 
-227 ALPTLGAKLT
+227 
-237 LGESYLQSDVFDS
+237 ESYSPDESAIADAKNTKNMLGYVALELDLKSVRLQQYKEIFIS
-250 FNYIGASV
+250 SV
-258 VSDDQMLPPKLRGYA
+258 MMLFC
-273 PEIVGI
+273 IGI

-308 QLDSRVEGFMLGEL
+308 QLDSQVEGFMLGEL

-605 NLDLNPN
+605 HLDLNPN

-624 GKRLAYVEPNATAAQ
+624 GKRLAYIEPNATAAQ

-873 KPGANVAARLMT
+873 KPGANVAARLMA

>member
-1 MLLSASPYSA
+1 MTNYSLRARMMILILAPTVLIGLLLSIFFVVHRYNDLQRQLEDAGASIIEPLAVSSEYGMNLQNRESIGQLI
-11 SGKDIEFNTDFLDV
+11 SVLHRRHSDIVRAISVYDDH
-25 KNRDNVNIAQFS
+25 NRLF
-37 RKGFILPGVYLL
+37 
-49 QIKINGQTLP
+49 
-59 QEFPVNW
+59 
-66 VIPEHDPQGSEVCA
+66 
-80 EPELVTQLGIKPEL
+80 VTSNF
-94 AEKLVWITH
+94 H
-103 GERQCL
+103 L
-109 APDSLKGMDFQADL
+109 APSQMQ
-123 GHSTLLVNLPQA
+123 LPA
-135 YMEYSDVDWDPPAR
+135 GAPFPRRLSVDRHGDIMILRTP
-149 WDNGIPGIILDYNIN
+149 II
-164 NQLRHDQESGSEEQ
+164 S
-178 SISGNGTLGA
+178 
-188 NLGAWRLRADWQA
+188 
-201 SYDHRDD
+201 
-208 DENTSTL
+208 
-215 HDQSWSRYYAYR
+215 
-227 ALPTLGAKLT
+227 
-237 LGESYLQSDVFDS
+237 ESYSPDESAIADAKNTKNMLGYVALELDLKSVRLQQYKEIFIS
-250 FNYIGASV
+250 SV
-258 VSDDQMLPPKLRGYA
+258 MMLFC
-273 PEIVGI
+273 IGI

-491 IGDPLRLQQVI
+491 IGDPPRLQQVI

-605 NLDLNPN
+605 HLDLNPN

-624 GKRLAYVEPNATAAQ
+624 GKRLAYIEPNATAAQ

-873 KPGANVAARLMT
+873 KPGANVAARLMA

>member
-1 MLLSASPYSA
+1 MLSIFFVVHRYNDLQRQLEDAGASIIEPLAVSSEYGMNLQNRESIGQLISVLHRRHSDIVRAISVYDDHNRLFVTSNFHLDPSQMQLPAGAPFPRRLSVDRH
-11 SGKDIEFNTDFLDV
+11 GDIM
-25 KNRDNVNIAQFS
+25 
-37 RKGFILPGVYLL
+37 ILRTP
-49 QIKINGQTLP
+49 
-59 QEFPVNW
+59 
-66 VIPEHDPQGSEVCA
+66 
-80 EPELVTQLGIKPEL
+80 
-94 AEKLVWITH
+94 
-103 GERQCL
+103 
-109 APDSLKGMDFQADL
+109 
-123 GHSTLLVNLPQA
+123 
-135 YMEYSDVDWDPPAR
+135 
-149 WDNGIPGIILDYNIN
+149 II
-164 NQLRHDQESGSEEQ
+164 S
-178 SISGNGTLGA
+178 
-188 NLGAWRLRADWQA
+188 
-201 SYDHRDD
+201 
-208 DENTSTL
+208 
-215 HDQSWSRYYAYR
+215 
-227 ALPTLGAKLT
+227 
-237 LGESYLQSDVFDS
+237 ESYSPDESAIADAKNTKNMLGYVALELDLKSVRLQQYKEIFIS
-250 FNYIGASV
+250 SV
-258 VSDDQMLPPKLRGYA
+258 MMLFC
-273 PEIVGI
+273 IGI

-747 LLMDTSKITMTV
+747 LLMDTSKITMPV

-873 KPGANVAARLMT
+873 KPGANVAARLMA

>member
-1 MLLSASPYSA
+1 MLGYVAL
-11 SGKDIEFNTDFLDV
+11 ELDLKSV
-25 KNRDNVNIAQFS
+25 RLQQYKEI
-37 RKGFILPGVYLL
+37 FI
-49 QIKINGQTLP
+49 
-59 QEFPVNW
+59 
-66 VIPEHDPQGSEVCA
+66 S
-80 EPELVTQLGIKPEL
+80 
-94 AEKLVWITH
+94 
-103 GERQCL
+103 
-109 APDSLKGMDFQADL
+109 
-123 GHSTLLVNLPQA
+123 
-135 YMEYSDVDWDPPAR
+135 
-149 WDNGIPGIILDYNIN
+149 
-164 NQLRHDQESGSEEQ
+164 
-178 SISGNGTLGA
+178 
-188 NLGAWRLRADWQA
+188 
-201 SYDHRDD
+201 
-208 DENTSTL
+208 
-215 HDQSWSRYYAYR
+215 
-227 ALPTLGAKLT
+227 
-237 LGESYLQSDVFDS
+237 
-250 FNYIGASV
+250 SV
-258 VSDDQMLPPKLRGYA
+258 MMLFC
-273 PEIVGI
+273 IGI

-412 NPTQRDHLN
+412 NTTQRDHLN

-457 RNTLDEVVTLLA
+457 RSTLDDVVTLLA

-502 TNLVGNAIKFTESGN
+502 TNLVGNAIKFTEGGN

-605 NLDLNPN
+605 SLDLNPN
-612 VIIDGPSTACLA
+612 VLVDRSTTLCLA

-639 CTLDLLSDT
+639 CTLDILSET
-648 PVEVVY
+648 PLEVIY
-654 SPTFSALPLAHYD
+654 SPSFSGLPKDHYD
-667 IMILSVPVTFRE
+667 ILLLGIPVTLRE
-679 PLTMQHERLAK
+679 PLTMQHERLAS
-690 AASMTDFLLLAL
+690 AAAMTDFLLLAL

-735 TEYCQLNHHPEP
+735 TEYCQLNHRADP
-747 LLMDTSKITMTV
+747 LLLDESKIAMTV

-779 VQHVELCDSGHQ
+779 VQHVVLCDSGHQ

-861 EEEKLHNLLLRY
+861 EEDKLHNLLLRY
-873 KPGANVAARLMT
+873 KPGASSSLRALAV
-885 PEPAEFIF
+885 EPVEPVV
-893 NPNATL
+893 NPNTTL

-911 PDLARDMLQ
+911 NDLARDMLQ
-920 MLIDFLPEVRNKIE
+920 MLLDFLPEVRNRIE
-934 EQLVGENPN
+934 EQLVGENPE
-943 GLVDLVHKLHG
+943 GLVDMIHKLHG

-961 PRMKNLCQLIEQQLR
+961 PRMKTCVSLLSSNY
-976 SGVHEEELEP
+976 VAEP
-986 EFLELLDEMDNVAR
+986 
-1000 EAKKIL
+1000 KKKSWSL
-1006 G
+1006 SF

>member
-1 MLLSASPYSA
+1 MTNYSLRARMMILILAPTVLIGLLLSIFFVVHRYNDLQRQLEDAGASIIEPLAVSSEYGMNLQNRESIGQLI
-11 SGKDIEFNTDFLDV
+11 SVLHRRHSDIVRAISVYDDHNRLFVTSNFHLDPSQMQLPAGAPFPRRLSV
-25 KNRDNVNIAQFS
+25 DRHGDIM
-37 RKGFILPGVYLL
+37 ILRTP
-49 QIKINGQTLP
+49 
-59 QEFPVNW
+59 
-66 VIPEHDPQGSEVCA
+66 
-80 EPELVTQLGIKPEL
+80 
-94 AEKLVWITH
+94 
-103 GERQCL
+103 
-109 APDSLKGMDFQADL
+109 
-123 GHSTLLVNLPQA
+123 
-135 YMEYSDVDWDPPAR
+135 
-149 WDNGIPGIILDYNIN
+149 II
-164 NQLRHDQESGSEEQ
+164 S
-178 SISGNGTLGA
+178 
-188 NLGAWRLRADWQA
+188 
-201 SYDHRDD
+201 
-208 DENTSTL
+208 
-215 HDQSWSRYYAYR
+215 
-227 ALPTLGAKLT
+227 
-237 LGESYLQSDVFDS
+237 ESYSPDESAIADAKNTKNMLGYVALELDLKSVRLQQYKEIFIS
-250 FNYIGASV
+250 SV
-258 VSDDQMLPPKLRGYA
+258 MMLFC
-273 PEIVGI
+273 IGI

-399 VIGFT
+399 AIGFT

-654 SPTFSALPLAHYD
+654 SLTFSALPLAHYD

-873 KPGANVAARLMT
+873 KPGANVAARLMA

>member
-1 MLLSASPYSA
+1 MTNYSLRARMMILILAPTVLIGLLLSIFFVVHRYNDLQRQLEDAGASIIEPLAVSSEYGMNLQNRESIGQLI
-11 SGKDIEFNTDFLDV
+11 SVLHRRHSDIVRAISVYDDH
-25 KNRDNVNIAQFS
+25 NRLF
-37 RKGFILPGVYLL
+37 
-49 QIKINGQTLP
+49 
-59 QEFPVNW
+59 
-66 VIPEHDPQGSEVCA
+66 
-80 EPELVTQLGIKPEL
+80 VTSNF
-94 AEKLVWITH
+94 H
-103 GERQCL
+103 L
-109 APDSLKGMDFQADL
+109 APSQMQ
-123 GHSTLLVNLPQA
+123 LPA
-135 YMEYSDVDWDPPAR
+135 GAPFPRRLSVDRHGDIMILRTP
-149 WDNGIPGIILDYNIN
+149 II
-164 NQLRHDQESGSEEQ
+164 S
-178 SISGNGTLGA
+178 
-188 NLGAWRLRADWQA
+188 
-201 SYDHRDD
+201 
-208 DENTSTL
+208 
-215 HDQSWSRYYAYR
+215 
-227 ALPTLGAKLT
+227 
-237 LGESYLQSDVFDS
+237 ESYSPDESAIADAKNTKNMLGYVALELDLKSVRLQQYKEIFIS
-250 FNYIGASV
+250 SV
-258 VSDDQMLPPKLRGYA
+258 MMLFC
-273 PEIVGI
+273 IGI

-648 PVEVVY
+648 PVEVIY

-779 VQHVELCDSGHQ
+779 IQHVELCDSGHQ

-873 KPGANVAARLMT
+873 KPGANVAARLMA

>member
-1 MLLSASPYSA
+1 MTNYSLRARMMILILAPTVLIGLLLSIFFVVHRYNDLQRQLEDAGASIIEPLAVSSEYGMNLQNRESIGQLI
-11 SGKDIEFNTDFLDV
+11 SVLHRRHSDIVRAISVYDDHNRLFVTSNFHLDPSQMQLPAGAPFPRRLSV
-25 KNRDNVNIAQFS
+25 DRHGDIM
-37 RKGFILPGVYLL
+37 ILRTP
-49 QIKINGQTLP
+49 
-59 QEFPVNW
+59 
-66 VIPEHDPQGSEVCA
+66 
-80 EPELVTQLGIKPEL
+80 
-94 AEKLVWITH
+94 
-103 GERQCL
+103 
-109 APDSLKGMDFQADL
+109 
-123 GHSTLLVNLPQA
+123 
-135 YMEYSDVDWDPPAR
+135 
-149 WDNGIPGIILDYNIN
+149 II
-164 NQLRHDQESGSEEQ
+164 S
-178 SISGNGTLGA
+178 
-188 NLGAWRLRADWQA
+188 
-201 SYDHRDD
+201 
-208 DENTSTL
+208 
-215 HDQSWSRYYAYR
+215 
-227 ALPTLGAKLT
+227 
-237 LGESYLQSDVFDS
+237 ESYSPDESAIADAKNTKNMLGYVALELDLKSVRLQQYKEIFIS
-250 FNYIGASV
+250 SV
-258 VSDDQMLPPKLRGYA
+258 MMLFC
-273 PEIVGI
+273 IGI

-502 TNLVGNAIKFTESGN
+502 TNLVGNVKFTESGN

-873 KPGANVAARLMT
+873 KPGANVAARLMA